1 MKIFLVSYEFFGD
14 NYYTET
20 TPFTARKTYENA
32 VEAMNKY
39 ADDIVNGDFDE
50 FIDKGDY
57 EIISNSEYMI
67 TLYAKEKHNEARLTI
82 QEIELKD

>member
-20 TPFTARKTYENA
+20 TPFTARKTYESA

-39 ADDIVNGDFDE
+39 ADDIVSG
-50 FIDKGDY
+50 
-57 EIISNSEYMI
+57 
-67 TLYAKEKHNEARLTI
+67 TLMSL
-82 QEIELKD
+82 